1 MSSLADRIKIARK
14 GAFPDTTLAIQT
26 ILNCGQQIA
35 GTCHGGTA
43 TGAFQFVQEHTIP
56 DSTCQQYKA
65 VDQEC
70 TPENICRNCNPW
82 GSSNCFAVTEY
93 PWYNITE
100 YGKVTT
106 APHMAAEIVARG
118 PIACGIDAG
127 PLETYKSGILKCPTN
142 ATTIDHII
150 SLAGYG
156 EEMVDGVLE
165 KYWIGRN
172 SWGTYWGELGWF
184 KIRRGHNDCQ
194 IESACSWAVPE
205 HTWETQWKGKF

>member
-1 MSSLADRIKIARK
+1 MCRA
-14 GAFPDTTLAIQT
+14 P
-26 ILNCGQQIA
+26 A
-35 GTCHGGTA
+35 GTLIALARAHICVGCVCA
-43 TGAFQFVQEHTIP
+43 A
-56 DSTCQQYKA
+56 QYKA

-127 PLETYKSGILKCPTN
+127 PLET
-142 ATTIDHII
+142 
-150 SLAGYG
+150 
-156 EEMVDGVLE
+156 
-165 KYWIGRN
+165 
-172 SWGTYWGELGWF
+172 
-184 KIRRGHNDCQ
+184 
-194 IESACSWAVPE
+194 
-205 HTWETQWKGKF
+205 